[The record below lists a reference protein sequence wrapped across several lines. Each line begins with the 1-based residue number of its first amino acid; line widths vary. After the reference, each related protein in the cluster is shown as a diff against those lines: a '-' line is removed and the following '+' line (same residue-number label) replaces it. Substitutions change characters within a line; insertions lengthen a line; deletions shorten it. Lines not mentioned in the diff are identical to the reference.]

1 MAEPKSP
8 SATLFERL
16 GGYDAIAGLIED
28 LYGRM
33 LEDPQIGDFW
43 KGHSTDSRVRELRS
57 FVDFVCQAA
66 GGPAIYRGRDMHTSH
81 QGLVINES
89 DWIVFSELAVAVLEE
104 RELPGAEKEEVL
116 SLFEGFRE
124 VLGINDRP
132 MRGRDS
138 VSIYP
143 HGLSRREEEVLRLV
157 AAGKNNPEIARRLSI
172 SLNTVTR
179 HLTHIFSKTATANR
193 VEAAIFAARH
203 GLS

>member
-8 SATLFERL
+8 SATLYERL

-33 LEDPQIGDFW
+33 LEDPQIGNFW

-57 FVDFVCQAA
+57 FVDIVCQAT

-81 QGLVINES
+81 QGLVISEN
-89 DWIVFSELAVAVLEE
+89 DWAVFSEHAVAVLEE
-104 RELPGAEKEEVL
+104 REIPETEREKVL
-116 SLFEGFRE
+116 SLFDGFKE
-124 VLGINDRP
+124 VLGIDDRIA
-132 MRGRDS
+132 RGQETI
-138 VSIYP
+138 SIYP

-157 AAGKNNPEIARRLSI
+157 AAGKNNPEIARQLSI

-193 VEAAIFAARH
+193 VEAAIFAARN
-203 GLS
+203 GLL